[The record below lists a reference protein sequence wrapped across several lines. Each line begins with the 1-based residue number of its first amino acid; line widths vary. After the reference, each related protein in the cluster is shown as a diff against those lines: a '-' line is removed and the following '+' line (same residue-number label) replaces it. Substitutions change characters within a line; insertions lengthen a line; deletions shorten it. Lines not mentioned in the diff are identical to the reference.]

1 MARTANVFARVEP
14 DIKTQA
20 EGILNQLGIPM
31 SNAVDMFLRQ
41 VIIQQGLPFNVKL
54 QAEKPLAL
62 GALSREQ
69 LEAELMK
76 GLDDI
81 KHDRVYSAKAVAEE
95 MARLYGK

>member
-1 MARTANVFARVEP
+1 
-14 DIKTQA
+14 
-20 EGILNQLGIPM
+20 M

-41 VIIQQGLPFNVKL
+41 VIIQQGLQFNVKL
-54 QAEKPLAL
+54 HAEKPLAL

-81 KHDRVYSAKAVAEE
+81 KHDRVY
-95 MARLYGK
+95 